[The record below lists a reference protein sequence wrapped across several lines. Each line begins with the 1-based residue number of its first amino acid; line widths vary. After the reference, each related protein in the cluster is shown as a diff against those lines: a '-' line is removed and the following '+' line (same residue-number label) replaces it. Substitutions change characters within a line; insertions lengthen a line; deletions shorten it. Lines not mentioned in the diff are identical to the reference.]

1 MCNHGLQ
8 LPEEVEEMHALVIAH
23 IAGIPVEEWVPS
35 VAASGGCVV
44 LGLRLAVQRLRDHRT
59 GRSRS

>member
-1 MCNHGLQ
+1 
-8 LPEEVEEMHALVIAH
+8 
-23 IAGIPVEEWVPS
+23 
-35 VAASGGCVV
+35 VAASSGCVV